1 MQYAYSVAS
10 LIINDHFLQPS
21 SSATSPPP
29 SPLAVTPEHG
39 LPEALIEAG
48 TSNAPSAQGG
58 DGKSGKRV
66 VEMRDWEKIDKVE
79 VERGRKVG
87 KPREKVLS
95 VREMLEVLA

>member
-21 SSATSPPP
+21 STTTSPPP
-29 SPLAVTPEHG
+29 SPLPVTPEHG
-39 LPEALIEAG
+39 LPSALVEAG
-48 TSNAPSAQGG
+48 TQNASSARGG
-58 DGKSGKRV
+58 EGKSGKRV
-66 VEMRDWEKIDKVE
+66 VEMRDWERIDRVE

-87 KPREKVLS
+87 KPREKILS